1 HWLEQGNRLWHSG
14 KVGQILQSYWRMG
27 YFSHWY
33 VWRLSIHSWSARND
47 ELGKKSC
54 EELKSKGLDVKFH
67 QLDITD
73 KASRKRFL
81 EYMKTNYPNG
91 INVAVNNAGIAY
103 RHDSTAPFGEQARVT
118 VHTNFTCTLDFT
130 LEFLP
135 LLAKDARVVHV
146 SSGVS
151 LMMFPKMS
159 NELYTRITSPLTL
172 EELRTIIQ
180 EFVKYAEA
188 GEHSKHGWP
197 TSAYG
202 VSKVGLTKASFIL
215 GEMLKSDPRNI
226 VMNSCCPGYVDTD
239 MTSHKGTKTIEEGA
253 DTPFYLATLPVG
265 VTEPVNEFVRDR
277 QITKWSKETT
287 IRF

>member
-1 HWLEQGNRLWHSG
+1 MKVAFVTGSNKGIGFGIVEKLARLYNPTGEWD
-14 KVGQILQSYWRMG
+14 IFLT
-27 YFSHWY
+27 
-33 VWRLSIHSWSARND
+33 ARND

-73 KASRKRFL
+73 TESRKRFL

-91 INVAVNNAGIAY
+91 INVAVNNAAIAY
-103 RHDSTAPFGEQARVT
+103 HHDSTAPFSEQARVT
-118 VHTNFTCTLDFT
+118 IHTNFTCTLDFT
-130 LEFLP
+130 IEFIP
-135 LLAKDARVVHV
+135 LLARDARVVNV
-146 SSGVS
+146 SSKVS

-159 NELYTRITSPLTL
+159 NELYARITSPLTL
-172 EELRTIIQ
+172 EELRTTI
-180 EFVKYAEA
+180 EGFVKYAEA

-226 VMNSCCPGYVDTD
+226 VMNSCGNSNDSAQETEKSAKRTCSI
-239 MTSHKGTKTIEEGA
+239 TSETVSCLE
-253 DTPFYLATLPVG
+253 LARLIG
-265 VTEPVNEFVRDR
+265 L
-277 QITKWSKETT
+277 
-287 IRF
+287 